1 MLISIGVLIKA
12 FQLVISGLAFMN
24 TKKSKRWNLWLIGLR
39 FLKELFQGSSLCED
53 RLDRWPKTFQLAQ
66 SWANSIKEM
75 ASQFT

>member
-39 FLKELFQGSSLCED
+39 FLKELF
-53 RLDRWPKTFQLAQ
+53 
-66 SWANSIKEM
+66 
-75 ASQFT
+75 